1 MKNGFTLIE
10 ILVTISI
17 FGSVVVMIS
26 AVYIGFSHI
35 QARANATQRI
45 LNDSQF
51 ILEAMAREIRNDLI
65 LDYNPTDARC
75 EAVIGD
81 NYLGCI
87 LLQREDGQVVTFTH
101 YFNSADATD
110 SKNGNLYFILLG
122 NCDDT
127 LTTCQWG
134 DAYTDDTQN
143 YESYT
148 IMLGPS
154 LSNIQVDAL
163 AFNITP
169 DTDPFVLGG
178 PARQPKVTVQLDVS
192 YASTGDEFKDVR
204 QLLQTT
210 VSSRVYRK

>member
-1 MKNGFTLIE
+1 MKKQKNNQAFTLIE
-10 ILVTISI
+10 ILITISI
-17 FGSVVVMIS
+17 FALVTVMIS

-65 LDYNPTDARC
+65 LNYNPS
-75 EAVIGD
+75 AVDCNAAIGAD
-81 NYLGCI
+81 FNSCI
-87 LLQREDGQVVTFTH
+87 LLQREDGQIVAFT
-101 YFNSADATD
+101 YNETSRD
-110 SKNGNLYFILLG
+110 LYFILLG
-122 NCDDT
+122 NCNSD

-134 DAYTDDTQN
+134 GDYGDGTTEN

-148 IMLGPS
+148 IMLGPT
-154 LSNIQVDAL
+154 LSSIQVDAL

-169 DTDPFVLGG
+169 DTDPFILGG
-178 PARQPKVTVQLDVS
+178 VNRQPKVTIQLEVS
-192 YASTGDEFKDVR
+192 YASTGDEFEDVT